1 MSIVIIGGGPS
12 GLLAALASSE
22 KSDDV
27 VIFNKNP
34 HPGKKIS
41 AVPLEDFYF
50 SEKLPPKKMAE
61 YFSPKADFV
70 SPIFKSFGY
79 SDLVKLFKKIN
90 MDLEADAN
98 GHFKANGMAGV
109 DLCNHLLDALIK
121 RGVTYKK
128 SSRVTDLL
136 IENDRI
142 TGVLVNNSP
151 FPANTVILATGSFS
165 SPKYGATRDGYTISE
180 RLGHQINDLKPALVD
195 LVTHER
201 YGKILGGLAIDDVKI
216 SIFYSNK
223 MVGSEIGQI
232 RFTPTGIS
240 GPIIIN
246 HSAEIISKLAEE
258 DVEVRLDFMPD
269 QPRETYESWL
279 IQQFISRSHIL
290 VGQFLG
296 RYFSENVIKAI
307 ELESRVKLDKS
318 VSHITNLERKSLI
331 HAIKD
336 FRLSIKKAKPFNS
349 TRGVL
354 GGVAIDDIDPHT
366 MQSRKIQGLFFA
378 GDIIDVLGPY
388 GGFNMQF
395 AFSTGYIAG
404 KAAAKLN

>member
-1 MSIVIIGGGPS
+1 MPVVIIGGGPS

-41 AVPLEDFYF
+41 AVPLDDFFF
-50 SEKLPPKKMAE
+50 SEKLAPRKMAE
-61 YFSPKADFV
+61 YFSPKSDFV
-70 SPIFKSFGY
+70 SPIFKTFGY
-79 SDLVKLFKKIN
+79 TDLIKLFKKIDLN
-90 MDLEADAN
+90 LEADIN

-109 DLCNHLLDALIK
+109 DLCNHLLDILLK

-136 IENDRI
+136 IENNGI
-142 TGVLVNNSP
+142 TGVMVNNSP
-151 FPANTVILATGSFS
+151 FPANTVIMATGSFS
-165 SPKYGATRDGYTISE
+165 SPKYGATRDGYEISA
-180 RLGHQINDLKPALVD
+180 RLGHRINNLKPALVD
-195 LVTHER
+195 LITYER
-201 YGKILGGLAIDDVKI
+201 YGKILGGLVIDDVKI
-216 SIFYSNK
+216 SIFYSNR
-223 MVGSEIGQI
+223 MVGSEIGRI
-232 RFTPTGIS
+232 NFTPTGIS
-240 GPIIIN
+240 GPVIIN
-246 HSAEIISKLAEE
+246 HSAEIIDKLTEG
-258 DVEVRLDFMPD
+258 DVEVRLDFMPE

-279 IQQFISRSHIL
+279 IQQIISRSHIL
-290 VGQFLG
+290 VGQFLE
-296 RYFSENVIKAI
+296 RYFSDNIIKAI
-307 ELESRVKLDKS
+307 ELESRIKLDKS

-336 FRLSIKKAKPFNS
+336 FRLTIKKARPFNN

-378 GDIIDVLGPY
+378 GDVIDVLGPY